1 MTARGSMRWAVRA
14 AILAALAGLAC
25 CGRGGSDRMT
35 ASPPPPGWAETILK
49 ERAAKDRQFRTD
61 PETPLRAADV
71 PTFRGLEYWP
81 PDPSYRLAGPIRR
94 DARPRRF
101 TILSTTGKP
110 RPCETYGSV
119 AFDLGGKRCTLE
131 IYRLLDTGAAP
142 GVLGLF
148 LPFTDL
154 TTGRETY
161 PAGRYVDL
169 AGPDLGPYVLD
180 FNRAYNPSCAYG
192 APERYA
198 CPVTPA
204 ENRLPVRIEAGE
216 RGFRKSAGSGA

>member
-1 MTARGSMRWAVRA
+1 MRGAIRAVILSA
-14 AILAALAGLAC
+14 LTGLAA
-25 CGRGGSDRMT
+25 CGPRQGDLMVV
-35 ASPPPPGWAETILK
+35 SPPPPGWAGGIAA
-49 ERAAKDRQFRTD
+49 ERAAKDREFLTD

-71 PTFRGLEYWP
+71 PTFKGLDYWP
-81 PDPSYRLAGPIRR
+81 PDPSYRFAGPMER
-94 DARPRRF
+94 DARPKRF

-119 AFDLGGKRCTLE
+119 VFDLRGKRCTLR
-131 IYRLLDTGAAP
+131 IYRLLDTGATP
-142 GVLGLF
+142 GVQGLF
-148 LPFTDL
+148 LPFTDE

-169 AGPDLGPYVLD
+169 AGPEGGPYVLD

-192 APERYA
+192 SPERFA

-204 ENRLPVRIEAGE
+204 ENRLSVRIEAGE
-216 RGFRKSAGSGA
+216 RGYKKHAESRA